1 MGILYE
7 VSTAFCWLCGGY
19 LLPFVHVEFL
29 FSHVFRE
36 SNMLADVLVKD
47 DASCTTL
54 VFDV

>member
-7 VSTAFCWLCGGY
+7 VSTAFCLLCEGY

-29 FSHVFRE
+29 FSHVFRQ
-36 SNMLADVLVKD
+36 SNMLADLLVKD